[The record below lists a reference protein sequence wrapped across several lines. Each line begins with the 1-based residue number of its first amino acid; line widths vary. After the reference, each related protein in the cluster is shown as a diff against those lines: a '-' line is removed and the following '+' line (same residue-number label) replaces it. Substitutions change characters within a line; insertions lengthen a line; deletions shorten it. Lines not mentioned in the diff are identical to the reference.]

1 MNSLLIRRA
10 CPADID
16 ELVVLVKSVFDRFV
30 APDYG
35 EEGRDTFL
43 KFIESDAFRQRWEN
57 GGVAW
62 VACLNGRVVGMLEI
76 RDSSHICLFFTAADC
91 QRRGIGRR
99 LLAEAVDE
107 CQRRQARLEA
117 VTVNASPYSVDIYKR
132 LGFVETSNEQETSGI
147 RFTPMSLGKGRGG
160 QTR

>member
-1 MNSLLIRRA
+1 MNNPLIRKA
-10 CPADID
+10 CQADIG
-16 ELVVLVKSVFDRFV
+16 EIAMLVECVFDQFV

-62 VACLNGRVVGMLEI
+62 VACLNGQVVGMLEI
-76 RDSSHICLFFTAADC
+76 RDNSHICLFFTTAEY
-91 QRRGIGRR
+91 QRHGIGRR

-107 CQRRQARLEA
+107 CQRRQDGLETM
-117 VTVNASPYSVDIYKR
+117 TVNSSPYSVEIYKR
-132 LGFVETSNEQETSGI
+132 LGFVETSNEQEKNGI
-147 RFTPMSLGKGRGG
+147 RFTPMSLKL
-160 QTR
+160 